1 MTDQAG
7 SDQIILFETDSRG
20 VATVTL
26 NRPQVHNAF
35 NDDVIL
41 GLTDIWDRIAKD
53 AKIRVVV
60 LRGNGK
66 SFSAG
71 GDLDWMRKSGQAT
84 PEQNR
89 ASTMNM
95 ARMLK
100 KLNDLPQAVL
110 TLVHGNCM
118 AGGTGL
124 ASCADIVVATQ
135 AAQFALTEVRL
146 GLTPA
151 TISPYVVAAIGPRQA
166 RRYFLTAERFNAED
180 AARIGLIHEV
190 VADDGAL
197 ETRGIELVGMLLQGA
212 PGAIRD
218 SKLLVGRVAH
228 AKVDEALMEF
238 TAQNI
243 ADRRASPEG
252 QEGLAAFFDKRKPN
266 WAS

>member
-1 MTDQAG
+1 MSETADVV
-7 SDQIILFETDSRG
+7 LFETDSRG

-35 NDDVIL
+35 NDEVIARL
-41 GLTDIWDRIAKD
+41 AAIWSDLASRSD
-53 AKIRVVV
+53 IRVVV
-60 LRGNGK
+60 LKGSGK

-71 GDLDWMRKSGQAT
+71 GDLDWMRKAGKAT

-89 ASTMNM
+89 LSTLTL

-100 KLNDLPQAVL
+100 GLNDLPQATL
-110 TLVHGNCM
+110 ALVHGACM

-124 ASCADIVVATQ
+124 ASCADIVVA
-135 AAQFALTEVRL
+135 AQDAKFALTEVRL

-166 RRYFLTAERFNAED
+166 RRYFLTAERFD
-180 AARIGLIHEV
+180 AAEACRIGLVHETVTDEGALATRGLEV
-190 VADDGAL
+190 VAA
-197 ETRGIELVGMLLQGA
+197 LLQGA
-212 PGAIRD
+212 PGAIHD
-218 SKLLVGRVAH
+218 SKRLVARVAH
-228 AKVDEALMEF
+228 AVVDEALMEF

-243 ADRRASPEG
+243 ADRRASAEG

-266 WAS
+266 WSV

>member
-1 MTDQAG
+1 MSESQNLVLLEQDG
-7 SDQIILFETDSRG
+7 RG

-26 NRPQVHNAF
+26 NRPQIHNAF
-35 NDDVIL
+35 NDEVVQRLSAIWQ
-41 GLTDIWDRIAKD
+41 DIAARSD
-53 AKIRVVV
+53 IRVVV
-60 LRGNGK
+60 LRGAGK

-89 ASTMNM
+89 ASTLNM

-100 KLNDLPQAVL
+100 QLRDLPQA
-110 TLVHGNCM
+110 TLALVQGNCM

-124 ASCADIVVATQ
+124 ASAADIVLATQ

-151 TISPYVVAAIGPRQA
+151 TISPYVVAAIGRRQA
-166 RRYFLTAERFNAED
+166 HRYFLTGERFGAAE
-180 AARIGLIHEV
+180 ACRIGLVHEV
-190 VADDGAL
+190 TADEAALIARGEEIVAAL
-197 ETRGIELVGMLLQGA
+197 LLGA

-218 SKLLVGRVAH
+218 SKMLIGRVAQQS
-228 AKVDEALMEF
+228 VDDAVMEF

-243 ADRRASPEG
+243 ADRRASAEG
-252 QEGLAAFFDKRKPN
+252 QEGLAAFFEKRKPK
-266 WAS
+266 WAE

>member
-1 MTDQAG
+1 M
-7 SDQIILFETDSRG
+7 SETQELVLLEIDPRG

-26 NRPQVHNAF
+26 NRPHIHNAF
-35 NDDVIL
+35 NDDVVQRL
-41 GLTDIWDRIAKD
+41 GAIWTDLANRKD
-53 AKIRVVV
+53 VRVVV
-60 LRGNGK
+60 LRGAGK

-89 ASTMNM
+89 ASTLNM

-100 KLNDLPQAVL
+100 NLNDLPQAVL
-110 TLVHGNCM
+110 ALVQGNCM

-124 ASCADIVVATQ
+124 ASGADIVVATR

-151 TISPYVVAAIGPRQA
+151 TISPYVVAAMGARQA
-166 RRYFLTAERFNAED
+166 RRYFLTGERFGAEE
-180 AARIGLIHEV
+180 ACRIGLVHEV
-190 VADDGAL
+190 VADEGAL
-197 ETRGIELVGMLLQGA
+197 ETRGVELIGALLQGA

-218 SKLLVGRVAH
+218 SKLLIGRVANH
-228 AKVDEALMEF
+228 SVDDEIMEF
-238 TAQNI
+238 TARNI
-243 ADRRASPEG
+243 ADRRASAEG
-252 QEGLAAFFDKRKPN
+252 QEGLAAFFEKRKPH

>member
-1 MTDQAG
+1 MTESADIVLFD
-7 SDQIILFETDSRG
+7 SDARG

-26 NRPQVHNAF
+26 NRPQIHNAF
-35 NDDVIL
+35 NDDVVQRL
-41 GLTDIWDRIAKD
+41 SGLWTDLAGRKD
-53 AKIRVVV
+53 IRVVV
-60 LRGNGK
+60 LKGAGK

-71 GDLDWMRKSGQAT
+71 GDLDWMRRSGQAS

-100 KLNDLPQAVL
+100 GLNDLPQATL
-110 TLVHGNCM
+110 ALVHGNCM

-124 ASCADIVVATQ
+124 ASAADIVIATQ
-135 AAQFALTEVRL
+135 DAKFALTEVRL

-151 TISPYVVAAIGPRQA
+151 TISPYVVAAIGARQA
-166 RRYFLTAERFNAED
+166 RRYFVSAERFD
-180 AARIGLIHEV
+180 AVEACRIGLVHEV
-190 VADDGAL
+190 AADAGAL
-197 ETRGIELVGMLLQGA
+197 ETRGAEMIAALLQGA

-218 SKLLVGRVAH
+218 SKILVERVAR
-228 AKVDEALMEF
+228 ARVDEELMAF

-266 WAS
+266 WAG

>member
-1 MTDQAG
+1 MTDQIVLL
-7 SDQIILFETDSRG
+7 DIDDRG

-35 NDDVIL
+35 NDDVIQAL
-41 GLTDIWDRIAKD
+41 SKIWDDLAARSD
-53 AKIRVVV
+53 VRVVV

-100 KLNDLPQAVL
+100 KLNELPCA
-110 TLVHGNCM
+110 TLALVQGNCM

-124 ASCADIVVATQ
+124 ASAADIVVATR

-166 RRYFLTAERFNAED
+166 RRYFLTAERFD
-180 AARIGLIHEV
+180 ADTACRIGLVHDV
-190 VADDGAL
+190 VADEGAL
-197 ETRGIELVGMLLQGA
+197 ETRGVELIGMLLQGA

-218 SKLLVGRVAH
+218 SKLLVGRVANR
-228 AKVDEALMEF
+228 AVDDELMQL

-243 ADRRASPEG
+243 AERRASAEG

-266 WAS
+266 WAK

>member
-1 MTDQAG
+1 M
-7 SDQIILFETDSRG
+7 SETQELVLLEIDPRG

-26 NRPQVHNAF
+26 NRPHIHNAF
-35 NDDVIL
+35 NDDVVQRL
-41 GLTDIWDRIAKD
+41 GGIWADLGSRKD
-53 AKIRVVV
+53 VRVVV
-60 LRGNGK
+60 LRGAGK

-89 ASTMNM
+89 ASTLNM

-100 KLNDLPQAVL
+100 SLNDLPQAVL
-110 TLVHGNCM
+110 ALVQGNCM

-124 ASCADIVVATQ
+124 ASGADIVVATK

-151 TISPYVVAAIGPRQA
+151 TISPYVVAAMGARQA
-166 RRYFLTAERFNAED
+166 RRYFLTGERFGAEE
-180 AARIGLIHEV
+180 ACRIGLVHDV
-190 VADDGAL
+190 VADEGAL
-197 ETRGIELVGMLLQGA
+197 ETRGAELVAALLQGA

-218 SKLLVGRVAH
+218 SKLLVARVANRS
-228 AKVDEALMEF
+228 VDDEIIEF
-238 TAQNI
+238 TARNI
-243 ADRRASPEG
+243 ADRRASAEG
-252 QEGLAAFFDKRKPN
+252 QEGLAAFFEKRKPN

>member
-1 MTDQAG
+1 MSESQEVV
-7 SDQIILFETDSRG
+7 LLETDRRG

-26 NRPQVHNAF
+26 NRPQIHNAF
-35 NDDVIL
+35 NDEVVQRL
-41 GLTDIWDRIAKD
+41 LAIWDQLAGQSD
-53 AKIRVVV
+53 IRVVV
-60 LRGNGK
+60 IRGAGK

-100 KLNDLPQAVL
+100 RLHDLPQA
-110 TLVHGNCM
+110 TLALVQGNCM

-124 ASCADIVVATQ
+124 ASAADIVVATQ
-135 AAQFALTEVRL
+135 GTQFALTEVRL

-151 TISPYVVAAIGPRQA
+151 TISPYVVAAIGARQA
-166 RRYFLTAERFNAED
+166 RRYFLTAERFSAAE
-180 AARIGLIHEV
+180 ACRIGLVHEV
-190 VADDGAL
+190 VADEAALAERGA
-197 ETRGIELVGMLLQGA
+197 EIVATLLQGA

-218 SKLLVGRVAH
+218 SKLLIERVANRP
-228 AKVDEALMEF
+228 VDQAIMEF

-243 ADRRASPEG
+243 ADRRASAEG
-252 QEGLAAFFDKRKPN
+252 QEGLAAFFEKRKPN
-266 WAS
+266 WAQ

>member
-1 MTDQAG
+1 MTDQIVLLEIDG
-7 SDQIILFETDSRG
+7 RG

-26 NRPQVHNAF
+26 NRPQIHNAF
-35 NDDVIL
+35 NDDVINTL
-41 GLTDIWDRIAKD
+41 SRIWDDLAGRTD
-53 AKIRVVV
+53 VRVVV
-60 LRGNGK
+60 LRGAGK

-100 KLNDLPQAVL
+100 KLNDLPQATL
-110 TLVHGNCM
+110 ALVHGNCM

-124 ASCADIVVATQ
+124 ASAADIVVATST
-135 AAQFALTEVRL
+135 AQFGLTEVRL

-166 RRYFLTAERFNAED
+166 RRYFLTAERFGAAD
-180 AARIGLIHEV
+180 ACRIGLVHDV
-190 VADDGAL
+190 VADEAAL
-197 ETRGIELVGMLLQGA
+197 EARGIELVGLLLQGA

-218 SKLLVGRVAH
+218 SKTLVARVAGQT
-228 AKVDEALMEF
+228 VDDELMQF

-243 ADRRASPEG
+243 ADRRASAEG

-266 WAS
+266 WAQ

>member
-1 MTDQAG
+1 MTDQPQ
-7 SDQIILFETDSRG
+7 DQIVLLDIDPRG

-26 NRPQVHNAF
+26 NRPQIHNAF

-41 GLTDIWDRIAKD
+41 TLTRIWDDLAGRSNV
-53 AKIRVVV
+53 RVVV
-60 LRGNGK
+60 MKGAGK

-100 KLNDLPQAVL
+100 KLNDLPQATVA
-110 TLVHGNCM
+110 LVHGNCM

-124 ASCADIVVATQ
+124 ASAADIVVATKS
-135 AAQFALTEVRL
+135 AQFALTEVRL

-151 TISPYVVAAIGPRQA
+151 TISPYVVAAMGARQA
-166 RRYFLTAERFNAED
+166 RRYFLTAERFTADE
-180 AARIGLIHEV
+180 ACRIGLIHEV
-190 VADDGAL
+190 VADEGAL
-197 ETRGIELVGMLLQGA
+197 ETRGVELIGMLLQGA

-218 SKLLVGRVAH
+218 SKLLVGRVANRS
-228 AKVDEALMEF
+228 VDDELMQF

-243 ADRRASPEG
+243 ADRRASAEG

-266 WAS
+266 WAK

>member
-1 MTDQAG
+1 MSGAAD
-7 SDQIILFETDSRG
+7 IVLFETDARG
-20 VATVTL
+20 VATITL
-26 NRPQVHNAF
+26 NRPHIHNAF
-35 NDDVIL
+35 NDDVVQRLSAIWK
-41 GLTDIWDRIAKD
+41 DIAGRADV
-53 AKIRVVV
+53 RVVV
-60 LRGNGK
+60 LKGAGR

-89 ASTMNM
+89 ASTMAM
-95 ARMLK
+95 ARMLRS
-100 KLNDLPQAVL
+100 LNDLPQATL
-110 TLVHGNCM
+110 ALVHGNCM

-124 ASCADIVVATQ
+124 ASAADIVVATQ
-135 AAQFALTEVRL
+135 DAKFALTEVRL

-151 TISPYVVAAIGPRQA
+151 TISPYVVAAIGARQA
-166 RRYFLTAERFNAED
+166 RRYFLTGERFD
-180 AARIGLIHEV
+180 AAEACRIGLVHEV
-190 VADDGAL
+190 VADAGAL
-197 ETRGIELVGMLLQGA
+197 ETRGAEVIAALLQGA

-218 SKLLVGRVAH
+218 SKILVERVAR
-228 AKVDEALMEF
+228 ARVDEELMAF